1 MTSDLTIDKQSILDN
16 RGVRRRKNIYLVVGP
31 TTALAIYFLLDLTSL
46 SDEGRGVAAIASLMG
61 IWWVTEALPLGVTS
75 LIPIIGFPLLGA
87 LPAAEASGPYANPSV
102 FLFLGGFLLAL
113 AVQTSGLDKRIAI
126 TTVSL
131 TGSSPGRVIA
141 GFMISAAFVTMFV
154 SNGATTMMMLPIAL
168 AVIRLVR
175 PQLGNEGPRFATGL
189 LIAVAYSATIGSLA
203 SLIGAPVNLIVA
215 GFIEENTGQSINF
228 LTWMMFGVPLAAV
241 LMFVAWLLIS
251 RVFYRV
257 RFTDQGEVTRLLKTQ
272 KEELGPLRQEERWCL
287 NAFAVACF
295 GWIVL
300 PLIWP
305 DSPVSDSIVA
315 VIVGI
320 SLFIMPSSDGTRLLT
335 WKKTTGM
342 PWDVLLLFGAGFS
355 LSAAVSGTDLNTW
368 IGTQFEG
375 LGGLPLL
382 ATLAIIVL
390 SLTFLTEFTSSVAV
404 AATFI
409 PIVGGV
415 AEGLGFQIAPLVVS
429 AGYACLM
436 AFALPV
442 GTPPNAVV
450 FASGEINTKDLIR
463 AGIPMNVAGIV
474 ALLVLASTLIPLIVG
489 A

>member
-1 MTSDLTIDKQSILDN
+1 MTSDVALDKQTVLDN
-16 RGVRRRKNIYLVVGP
+16 RGIRRRKNIYLVVGP
-31 TTALAIYFLLDLTSL
+31 IVALTIYFLLAMTSL
-46 SDEGRGVAAIASLMG
+46 SDEGRAVAAIASLMG

-75 LIPIIGFPLLGA
+75 LIPIIGFPLSGA
-87 LPAAEASGPYANPSV
+87 LPAAEASSPYANPSV

-113 AVQTSGLDKRIAI
+113 AVQTSGLDRRIAI

-131 TGSSPGRVIA
+131 MGSSPGRVMA
-141 GFMISAAFVTMFV
+141 GFMISAAVITMFV

-175 PQLGNEGPRFATGL
+175 AQLGDDGPRFATGL

-215 GFIEENTGQSINF
+215 GYIADTTGQTVNF
-228 LTWMMFGVPLAAV
+228 ATWMMFGLPFAVV

-251 RVFYRV
+251 RVFFRV
-257 RFTDQGEVTRLLKTQ
+257 HFTDQHEVTKLLRSQ
-272 KEELGPLRQEERWCL
+272 KEALGPLRQEERWCL
-287 NAFAVACF
+287 TAFAIACF

-305 DSPVSDSIVA
+305 ESPVTDSIVA
-315 VIVGI
+315 IIVGI
-320 SLFIMPSSDGTRLLT
+320 SLFVMPASDGSRLLT
-335 WKKTTGM
+335 WKKTTSM

-382 ATLAIIVL
+382 AILAIIVI

-404 AATFI
+404 AATFV

-429 AGYACLM
+429 AGFACLM

-450 FASGEINTKDLIR
+450 FASGEVNTKDLIR
-463 AGIPMNVAGIV
+463 VGVPMNIIGI
-474 ALLVLASTLIPLIVG
+474 ATLLILATTVIPVVVG